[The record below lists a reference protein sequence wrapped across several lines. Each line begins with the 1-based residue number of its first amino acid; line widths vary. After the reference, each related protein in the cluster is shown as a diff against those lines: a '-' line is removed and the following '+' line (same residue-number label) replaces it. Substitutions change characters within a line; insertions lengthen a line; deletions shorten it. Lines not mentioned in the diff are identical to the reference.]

1 MAETKGLG
9 SVLRFWR
16 DNTTPEAAGISR
28 GGQRRV
34 PGLRREELGLLA
46 GVSADYIRR
55 LEQGHGRPSR
65 EVLEAL
71 ARALRL
77 SREDYEYFCVLAG
90 YSPVGDGS
98 VPQHVGPGAQRLLG
112 RLTDIPICV
121 CDAAWTVIL
130 WNGAWASV
138 MGCGPAPGPG
148 RDRNV
153 AWRLFAGVPGAFFR
167 SSGQTARFEAT
178 VVADLRTAVAKY
190 PADVGLSS
198 LVADL
203 TACSRRFRSL
213 WLNGDTTS
221 IRAEQVVLRHRDVG
235 EIGVDLDTM
244 AFDDGDLR
252 FIFFT
257 AAPGTADAIR
267 LAAAGGQRP
276 PV

>member
-1 MAETKGLG
+1 MSENKGLG
-9 SVLRFWR
+9 SVLRLWR
-16 DNTTPEAAGISR
+16 DRITPETAGISH
-28 GGQRRV
+28 GGRRRV

-90 YSPVGDGS
+90 YSPVADGS
-98 VPQHVGPGAQRLLG
+98 VPQHVGPGAQRLLS
-112 RLTDIPICV
+112 RLTDIPVCV

-130 WNGAWASV
+130 WNEAWASV

-153 AWRLFAGVPGAFFR
+153 AWRLFAGVPGALFR
-167 SSGQTARFEAT
+167 SSGQTERFEAT
-178 VVADLRTAVAKY
+178 VVADLRKAVAKY

-203 TACSRRFRSL
+203 TSCSRRFRAL
-213 WLNGDTTS
+213 WMKGDGTS
-221 IRAEQVVLRHRDVG
+221 IRAEQVVVRHHDVG
-235 EIGVDLDTM
+235 EIDVDLDTM

-257 AAPGTADAIR
+257 AAPGTVDAVR
-267 LAAAGGQRP
+267 LAAAGTRRP